1 MKCYHAMSRDT
12 GCRPHELLKLKIRD
26 IIKSAGDIQYAE
38 VLVNG
43 KTGSRHIPLINSL
56 PYVKDYLDQEHPQP
70 ANYNAPLFAAERKS
84 LGRAIQLSS
93 LYSLYDTYKKE
104 LFPKLLQDSRNVLA
118 EHKQK
123 IKDLLRKPWNPYI
136 RSALNTG
143 Y

>member
-1 MKCYHAMSRDT
+1 MVSRDLS
-12 GCRPHELLKLKIRD
+12 CRPHEILKLKIKD
-26 IIKSAGDIQYAE
+26 IFFKSAGNHQYAE

-104 LFPKLLQDSRNVLA
+104 LFPKLLQHPPL
-118 EHKQK
+118 
-123 IKDLLRKPWNPYI
+123 
-136 RSALNTG
+136 
-143 Y
+143 